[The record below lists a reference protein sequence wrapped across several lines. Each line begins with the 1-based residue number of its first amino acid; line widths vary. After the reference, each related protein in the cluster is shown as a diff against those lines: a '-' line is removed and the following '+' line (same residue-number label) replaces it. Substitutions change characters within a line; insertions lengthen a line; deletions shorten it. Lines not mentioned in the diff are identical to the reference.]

1 MLHLIRRYKLEQG
14 ALEVQ
19 YIEECFAEFEKKK
32 KTADEIIQRLSNREH
47 LILISMAPS
56 DDGEGYY
63 PVAFKV
69 GHELR
74 AQESDAKL
82 VELVDQ
88 LADCIDFSS
97 GKVFYSW
104 IGATRE
110 PWRGQGHYRAL
121 TEQQEEWA
129 HLHGYQMLVVKTKNK
144 FYPMRAALDHLRFDI
159 LRFQPDA
166 HDNGESKVF
175 LGKKIGSHLLRD
187 HLTTRTVTEPV

>member
-1 MLHLIRRYKLEQG
+1 MLHHIRQYKLEQG

-19 YIEECFAEFEKKK
+19 YIEECFAEFKNKK
-32 KTADEIIQRLSNREH
+32 KTASEIMKRLANREH
-47 LILISMAPS
+47 LILISMAKS
-56 DDGEGYY
+56 DDGEDGY

-74 AQESDAKL
+74 ARESDPKL

-88 LADCIDFSS
+88 LSDSVDLSN

-129 HLHGYQMLVVKTKNK
+129 HLHGYRLIIVKTKNK
-144 FYPMRAALDHLRFDI
+144 FYPMRAALDHLRFDVI
-159 LRFQPDA
+159 KFQSDPL
-166 HDNGESKVF
+166 DNGESKMF
-175 LGKKIGSHLLRD
+175 LAKEIGSHLLRS
-187 HLTTRTVTEPV
+187 HLTTRSVTEHV